1 MNEKASSN
9 GRRGAR
15 GVRFRLLTAAT
26 LLAMVAA
33 TLSALSLSVPP
44 ASADVVPNLTVT
56 VNPDGSLHATW
67 NMQGQIGE
75 EFLYDTTQATDGRLA
90 VTSPLVECSDGTT
103 DCCPGD
109 DWCWT
114 SQGVPLYCYWVLY
127 ENRTGDCPGHS
138 DLADAQTTFDTDPL
152 QVGDTYFV
160 QVMVADSCFG
170 ADTRCP
176 MTQPLY
182 WSNVVQIV
190 DNPLVASTTTT
201 TSTTTTSTTTTSTLP
216 SSAVPVPAK
225 LPDFPTMPNNGAVNC
240 EADNYL
246 IQNYDLAANARNQE
260 AASLAT
266 AEKNRS
272 AANEELRT
280 ATGQQADNL
289 KVRIQTLTWDIQQLN
304 SVIAKLDAGMDQIN
318 AAVRAQKQACQKTTK
333 ADPDPGRVG
342 PFVDPPIPNHDTAP
356 CNKLRPRAEYLRDS
370 LAKLYGNKDFD
381 ARFNVDNEVRREQ
394 IEAQIARLEPEFKLK
409 YRPAMRACSSY

>member
-1 MNEKASSN
+1 MDEKASSN

-15 GVRFRLLTAAT
+15 GVRFRLLTMAT

-75 EFLYDTTQATDGRLA
+75 EFLYDTPQGTDGRLA
-90 VTSPLVECSDGTT
+90 PTSSFVDCGNGEVA
-103 DCCPGD
+103 CCPNNT
-109 DWCWT
+109 WCWT
-114 SQGVPLYCYWVLY
+114 TQGVPLYCYWVLY

-138 DLADAQTTFDTDPL
+138 DLADAQTTFDTYPL

-160 QVMVADSCFG
+160 QVLVADSCFG
-170 ADTRCP
+170 ADTCSGGG
-176 MTQPLY
+176 QPLY

-190 DNPLVASTTTT
+190 DNPPAPSTTTTSSTTTT
-201 TSTTTTSTTTTSTLP
+201 TLP
-216 SSAVPVPAK
+216 SSGVPVPAK

-246 IQNYDLAANARNQE
+246 IQNYDLAANARNEQ

-266 AEKNRS
+266 AEKNR
-272 AANEELRT
+272 AAAEKGLAT

-289 KVRIQTLTWDIQQLN
+289 KARVQTLSWDIQQLN
-304 SVIAKLDAGMDQIN
+304 SVIAKLDTGLDQIN

-342 PFVDPPIPNHDTAP
+342 PFVDPPIPDHDTAP

-381 ARFNVDNEVRREQ
+381 ARFNVNNEVRKQQ
-394 IEAQIARLEPEFKLK
+394 IEAQIARLEPEFRLK
-409 YRPAMRACSSY
+409 YKPALDACSSY